1 MLDLTV
7 RHASKLVFAA
17 SAMALAAPATAQT
30 VQDLQ
35 RRIEAQ
41 ERELQQMRQ
50 TLQQIQQN
58 QQRMAAE
65 KAEAEATDLEVRW
78 SPFPT
83 VRSKDGR
90 FEATVRGRVQAD
102 YNYIDAEDG
111 DVEETTASELRRA
124 RIGVDGKAWSDIAY
138 RLEVDF
144 ADNEV
149 DVTDAFV
156 SYRGFED
163 TRLTVGQF
171 KTPNSLEEL
180 TSSRHIT
187 FLERAAFTDAFGLNR
202 RLGLGGEYRG
212 GSYGL
217 QAGVFQQNVDSSD
230 EDEGFAAGARGYFS
244 PEFAGGVAHIGGS
257 VLYRDRDNDSDGESL
272 RFRQRPTLH
281 ATSNRFVDTGAIDA
295 DTDTLVGGELAGVFG
310 RFHVQ
315 TEAMYAFV
323 DSTDDASSTSD
334 DPEFWGAYFD
344 IGYFLTDH
352 QRAYGNGAF
361 GRPRFKD
368 GDAIFEGGVGAWQI
382 AGRVDYIDLDDGDIE
397 GGEQLSLVAGLNWW
411 PNRHTRLMFNYVYN
425 DISDS
430 TGAAAGLNDASGDN
444 SVHGV
449 GVRAQVDW

>member
-1 MLDLTV
+1 MLGHIA
-7 RHASKLVFAA
+7 RHVPNLVVAA
-17 SAMALAAPATAQT
+17 SVVAIAAPAASQT

-35 RRIEAQ
+35 RRIDAQ

-50 TLQQIQQN
+50 VLQQLQQN
-58 QQRMAAE
+58 QNQMAAE
-65 KAEAEATDLEVRW
+65 KEAAAATDLEVEW

-83 VRSKDGR
+83 VRTKDGR

-124 RIGVDGKAWSDIAY
+124 RIGVDGKAWKDIAY

-156 SYRGFED
+156 SYRGFD
-163 TRLTVGQF
+163 KTRLTIGQF

-202 RLGLGGEYRG
+202 RLGVGGEYRG

-217 QAGVFQQNVDSSD
+217 QAGVFQQNVDEGE
-230 EDEGFAAGARGYFS
+230 EDEGFAAGARGYVS
-244 PEFAGGVAHIGGS
+244 PKFFGGVTHIGGS

-281 ATSNRFVDTGAIDA
+281 ATSNRFVDTGSIDA

-323 DSTDDASSTSD
+323 DSTDDTSGSD
-334 DPEFWGAYFD
+334 DPEFWGANFD
-344 IGYFLTDH
+344 VGFFLTDH
-352 QRAYGNGAF
+352 QRAYSNGAF
-361 GRPRFKD
+361 GRPKFND
-368 GDAIFEGGVGAWQI
+368 GDAIFEGGIGAWQI
-382 AGRVDYIDLDDGDIE
+382 AGRVDYIDLDDGNIE

-411 PNRHTRLMFNYVYN
+411 PNRHTRLMLNYVYN